1 MQRFVARDIVF
12 RFPNI
17 QTKQKIYK
25 KKNNRQTNT
34 KEGRALLFLCLLF
47 FFQLFKQTS
56 KQTKNKRTKQKQK
69 QTNKQKRR
77 ELLPERSTSRHCCWC
92 GRRQFYCPT
101 MALFISWRF
110 YILFIIVLYLIFDI
124 LWVRNLWGLVMAF
137 ENKTCLHKTTT
148 NLGMLRVLISPWI
161 RGQNS
166 GSRCCLLCLSCQ
178 WF

>member
-178 WF
+178 GF